1 MKPCQGHHEFSP
13 NNDENKSIQPNQIV
27 PFFLYYER
35 TLGLSSRPMRDKDT
49 SALREM
55 FQYIDILVVI
65 FYYSDMGED
74 CYIVICYKRNDRTTP
89 PAIVGL

>member
-1 MKPCQGHHEFSP
+1 M
-13 NNDENKSIQPNQIV
+13 QIGD
-27 PFFLYYER
+27 YQ
-35 TLGLSSRPMRDKDT
+35 
-49 SALREM
+49 LRRSV
-55 FQYIDILVVI
+55 ILLLLEESQCGAPGNLIHLLIKLIVVVVVI

>member
-1 MKPCQGHHEFSP
+1 M
-13 NNDENKSIQPNQIV
+13 
-27 PFFLYYER
+27 R
-35 TLGLSSRPMRDKDT
+35 TLIVKMAMK
-49 SALREM
+49 
-55 FQYIDILVVI
+55 IVVVVVVVI